1 MRCLR
6 LIWHSLTMGASRL
19 SEKRKTPEM
28 SQRKLTTM
36 DNHKKTLELFEAYTP
51 TPTPIVIAVTI
62 TEENYKSIADLI
74 DAKVDSKGIY
84 MIPGIVDRA
93 NFGEVLVYNQR

>member
-1 MRCLR
+1 
-6 LIWHSLTMGASRL
+6 MGN
-19 SEKRKTPEM
+19 
-28 SQRKLTTM
+28 RKLTTM
-36 DNHKKTLELFEAYTP
+36 YNHKKTVELFEAYTP

-74 DAKVDSKGIY
+74 DAKVDAKGIY

-93 NFGEVLVYNQR
+93 NFGEVLVYNQRESFEVYSQTMFHEKFIPAKDADLL